1 MFRDQ
6 SNASDRQQDPGI
18 KDLITRKA
26 NVVGDDEK
34 LLLFGK
40 KMKNKFKVQKYKEQ
54 FRHFLKTQMF

>member
-6 SNASDRQQDPGI
+6 SNASDGQQDHGI

-26 NVVGDDEK
+26 NVVGEDEK